1 MAHSKFSEK
10 PAFNENYR
18 FLKCTC
24 GQYLEFKSKR
34 EEKLKFDYILRIVQI
49 LLKTLKPL
57 NLLEK
62 DLTKQ
67 RWNVLG
73 TSTVKSF
80 TNNIYPVG
88 EILLHCLKLKF

>member
-1 MAHSKFSEK
+1 MPHSKFSEK

-34 EEKLKFDYILRIVQI
+34 EEKLKIRLHS
-49 LLKTLKPL
+49 KNCSNPP
-57 NLLEK
+57 K
-62 DLTKQ
+62 DSETIKLPGKGLTKQ

-73 TSTVKSF
+73 TSTIKSF

-88 EILLHCLKLKF
+88 

>member
-1 MAHSKFSEK
+1 MPHSKFSEK
-10 PAFNENYR
+10 PAFNENHG

-24 GQYLEFKSKR
+24 GQFLEFKLKR
-34 EEKLKFDYILRIVQI
+34 EEKFKKFDYILRIVQI

-62 DLTKQ
+62 DLAKQ

-73 TSTVKSF
+73 MSTVKSF
-80 TNNIYPVG
+80 TDNICPV
-88 EILLHCLKLKF
+88 